1 LERYDRVRILITG
14 GTGFVGLATA
24 EALLKAGHE
33 VTLFATAGLPDAFAH
48 ADELA
53 GATIILGD
61 ISNETDIG
69 AAIARV
75 RPQSVL
81 HLAAM
86 TPDLEAERE
95 MAARIVAVNV
105 GGTATLLKMLRH
117 APDLTRIV
125 AASSVAVY
133 GHVDVEDGPIV
144 EGSFAPNPASLY
156 GITKVAAENTAL
168 RLASLYGFDLRIARI
183 GPLFGPWEYHTGVR
197 PLLSPHAQV
206 LSQWRKGSAA
216 TLARPLCGDWLYSRD
231 AAAGIVNLL
240 TADTLQHSTY
250 NVGAGARETILDWAN
265 AFSPIVGGN
274 GATLAAG
281 HEAANVTVTMAQ
293 DRARLS
299 IERLSS
305 DTGYRPRYLGE
316 TAATDHADWLTRF
329 DPLPKRISA

>member
-1 LERYDRVRILITG
+1 MRILITG

-33 VTLFATAGLPDAFAH
+33 VTLFATAGLPGAFAH
-48 ADELA
+48 AEELA
-53 GATIILGD
+53 GASIILGD
-61 ISNETDIG
+61 IGSETDVG
-69 AAIARV
+69 AAIAKA
-75 RPQSVL
+75 RPQAVL

-95 MAARIVAVNV
+95 MAARIIAVNV

-117 APDLTRIV
+117 ANDLTRVV

-133 GHVDVEDGPIV
+133 GHVDIEDGPID
-144 EGSFAPNPASLY
+144 EGSFTPKPASLY
-156 GITKVAAENTAL
+156 GITKVAAEDTAL

-206 LSQWRKGSAA
+206 LSQWRKCAVA
-216 TLARPLCGDWLYSRD
+216 TLARPLSGDWLYSRD
-231 AAAGIVNLL
+231 AAAGLANLL
-240 TADTLQHSTY
+240 TADTLNHSTY

-265 AFSPIVGGN
+265 AFSPLVDGT
-274 GATLAAG
+274 GAVLATDD
-281 HEAANVTVTMAQ
+281 EAANVTVTMAK
-293 DRARLS
+293 DRAPLS

-305 DTGYRPRYLGE
+305 DTGYHTRYRGQ
-316 TAATDHADWLTRF
+316 TAATDHAEWLTRF
-329 DPLPKRISA
+329 DPLCQRTSA